1 SSHCERDRYWRTML
15 NFSPIMGNVLLRFL
29 VFWGLNVLVLWVASE
44 LFSSIQFSSTSTMLV
59 SGLLFGV
66 AHAVLKPILIV
77 LTLPVTVLTLGLFLV
92 VINALILL
100 FVAWVVPGFNVAG
113 FWQAVLVALFIS
125 VFSFI
130 LNLLLAKA
138 AQPQQ

>member
-1 SSHCERDRYWRTML
+1 LGRQR
-15 NFSPIMGNVLLRFL
+15 GLLEHPVQQHVHFAG
-29 VFWGLNVLVLWVASE
+29 VGVTVLV
-44 LFSSIQFSSTSTMLV
+44 
-59 SGLLFGV
+59 
-66 AHAVLKPILIV
+66 V
-77 LTLPVTVLTLGLFLV
+77 LTLPVTVLTLGLFLL

-100 FVAWVVPGFNVAG
+100 LVAWVVPGFHVAG

-138 AQPQQ
+138 AQPRQ

>member
-1 SSHCERDRYWRTML
+1 
-15 NFSPIMGNVLLRFL
+15 MGNVLLRFL

-44 LFSSIQFSSTSTMLV
+44 LFSSIHFSSTSTLLV

-66 AHAVLKPILIV
+66 AHAVLKPILVV
-77 LTLPVTVLTLGLFLV
+77 LTLPVTVLTLGLFLL

-100 FVAWVVPGFNVAG
+100 LVAWVVPGFHVAG

-138 AQPQQ
+138 AQPRQ

>member
-1 SSHCERDRYWRTML
+1 MS
-15 NFSPIMGNVLLRFL
+15 NVLLRFL

-44 LFSSIQFSSTSTMLV
+44 LFSSIHFSSTSTMLV

-77 LTLPVTVLTLGLFLV
+77 LTLPVTVLTLGLFLI

-100 FVAWVVPGFNVAG
+100 FVAWIVPGFHVAG

-138 AQPQQ
+138 AQPHQ

>member
-1 SSHCERDRYWRTML
+1 
-15 NFSPIMGNVLLRFL
+15 MGNVLLRFL

-77 LTLPVTVLTLGLFLV
+77 LTLPVTVLTLGLFLI

-100 FVAWVVPGFNVAG
+100 FVAWIVPGFHVAG
-113 FWQAVLVALFIS
+113 FWQAVLVALCIS

-138 AQPQQ
+138 AQPHQ

>member
-1 SSHCERDRYWRTML
+1 
-15 NFSPIMGNVLLRFL
+15 MGNVLLRFL
-29 VFWGLNVLVLWVASE
+29 VFWGLNILVLWVASE
-44 LFSSIQFSSTSTMLV
+44 LFSSIQFSSTSTLLV

-66 AHAVLKPILIV
+66 AHAVLKPILVV
-77 LTLPVTVLTLGLFLV
+77 LTLPVTVLTLGLFLI

-100 FVAWVVPGFNVAG
+100 FVAWIVPGFHVAG

>member
-1 SSHCERDRYWRTML
+1 ML
-15 NFSPIMGNVLLRFL
+15 NSSPIMGNVLLRFL
-29 VFWGLNVLVLWVASE
+29 VFWGLNVLVLWIASE

-77 LTLPVTVLTLGLFLV
+77 LTLPVTVLTLGLFLI

-100 FVAWVVPGFNVAG
+100 FVAWIVPGFHVAG
-113 FWQAVLVALFIS
+113 FWHAVLVALFIS

-138 AQPQQ
+138 AQPHQ

>member
-1 SSHCERDRYWRTML
+1 
-15 NFSPIMGNVLLRFL
+15 MGNVLLRFL

-44 LFSSIQFSSTSTMLV
+44 LFSSIQFSSTSTLLV

-100 FVAWVVPGFNVAG
+100 FVAWVVPGFHVAG

>member
-1 SSHCERDRYWRTML
+1 
-15 NFSPIMGNVLLRFL
+15 MGNVLLRFL

-77 LTLPVTVLTLGLFLV
+77 LTLPVTVLTLGLFLI

-100 FVAWVVPGFNVAG
+100 FVAWIVPGFHVAG

>member
-1 SSHCERDRYWRTML
+1 
-15 NFSPIMGNVLLRFL
+15 MGNVLLRFL
-29 VFWGLNVLVLWVASE
+29 VFWGLNVLILWVASE

-100 FVAWVVPGFNVAG
+100 FVAWIVPGFHVAG

>member
-1 SSHCERDRYWRTML
+1 ML
-15 NFSPIMGNVLLRFL
+15 NSSPIMGNVLLRFL

-77 LTLPVTVLTLGLFLV
+77 LTLPVTVLTLGLFLI

-100 FVAWVVPGFNVAG
+100 FVAWIVPGFHVAG

>member
-1 SSHCERDRYWRTML
+1 ML
-15 NFSPIMGNVLLRFL
+15 NSSPIMGNVLLRFV

-44 LFSSIQFSSTSTMLV
+44 LFSSIQFSSTSTLLV

-66 AHAVLKPILIV
+66 AHAFLKPILVV
-77 LTLPVTVLTLGLFLV
+77 LTLPVTVLTLGFFLL

-100 FVAWVVPGFNVAG
+100 LVAWVVPGFHVAG

-138 AQPQQ
+138 ARPRQ

>member
-1 SSHCERDRYWRTML
+1 ML
-15 NFSPIMGNVLLRFL
+15 NSSPIMGNDLLRFL

-44 LFSSIQFSSTSTMLV
+44 LFSSIQFSSTSTMLI

-77 LTLPVTVLTLGLFLV
+77 LTLPVTVLTLGLFLL

-100 FVAWVVPGFNVAG
+100 LVAWVVPGFHVAG
-113 FWQAVLVALFIS
+113 FWQAALVALFIS
-125 VFSFI
+125 VFSFV
-130 LNLLLAKA
+130 LNLLLSRA

>member
-1 SSHCERDRYWRTML
+1 ML
-15 NFSPIMGNVLLRFL
+15 NSSPMTGNNLVRFL

-77 LTLPVTVLTLGLFLV
+77 LTLPVTVLTLGLFLL

-100 FVAWVVPGFNVAG
+100 LVAWVVPGFHVAG

-125 VFSFI
+125 VFSFV

>member
-1 SSHCERDRYWRTML
+1 ML
-15 NFSPIMGNVLLRFL
+15 NSSPIMGNVLLRFL

-77 LTLPVTVLTLGLFLV
+77 LTLPVTVLTLGLFLI

-100 FVAWVVPGFNVAG
+100 FVAWIVPGFHVAG
-113 FWQAVLVALFIS
+113 FWHAVLVALFIS

-138 AQPQQ
+138 AQPHQ

>member
-1 SSHCERDRYWRTML
+1 MS
-15 NFSPIMGNVLLRFL
+15 NVLLRFL

-100 FVAWVVPGFNVAG
+100 FVAWIVPGFHVAG

-138 AQPQQ
+138 AQPHQ

>member
-1 SSHCERDRYWRTML
+1 ML
-15 NFSPIMGNVLLRFL
+15 NSSPIMGNVLLRFL
-29 VFWGLNVLVLWVASE
+29 VFWGLNVLALWVASE

-59 SGLLFGV
+59 SGLLFGA

-77 LTLPVTVLTLGLFLV
+77 LTLPVTVLTLGLFLI

-100 FVAWVVPGFNVAG
+100 FVAWIVPGFHVAG

-130 LNLLLAKA
+130 LNQLLAKA
-138 AQPQQ
+138 AQPHQ

>member
-1 SSHCERDRYWRTML
+1 ML

-77 LTLPVTVLTLGLFLV
+77 LTLPVTVLTLGLFLI

-100 FVAWVVPGFNVAG
+100 FVAWIVPGFHVAG
-113 FWQAVLVALFIS
+113 FWHAVLVALFIS

-138 AQPQQ
+138 AQPHQ

>member
-1 SSHCERDRYWRTML
+1 MT
-15 NFSPIMGNVLLRFL
+15 GNALLRFL

-77 LTLPVTVLTLGLFLV
+77 LTLPVTVLTLGLFLL

-100 FVAWVVPGFNVAG
+100 LVAWVVPGFHVAG

-125 VFSFI
+125 IFSFV

-138 AQPQQ
+138 AQPRQQ

>member
-1 SSHCERDRYWRTML
+1 
-15 NFSPIMGNVLLRFL
+15 MGNVLLRFL

-44 LFSSIQFSSTSTMLV
+44 LFSSIHFSSTSTMLV

-100 FVAWVVPGFNVAG
+100 FVAWVVPGFHVAG

-138 AQPQQ
+138 AQPHQ

>member
-1 SSHCERDRYWRTML
+1 MS
-15 NFSPIMGNVLLRFL
+15 NVLLRFL

-77 LTLPVTVLTLGLFLV
+77 LTLPVTVLTLGLFLI

-100 FVAWVVPGFNVAG
+100 FVAWIVPGFHVAG

-138 AQPQQ
+138 AQPHQ

>member
-1 SSHCERDRYWRTML
+1 
-15 NFSPIMGNVLLRFL
+15 MGNVLLRFL

-77 LTLPVTVLTLGLFLV
+77 LTLPVTVLTLGLFLI

-100 FVAWVVPGFNVAG
+100 FVAWIVPGFHVAG

-138 AQPQQ
+138 TQPHQ

>member
-1 SSHCERDRYWRTML
+1 ML
-15 NFSPIMGNVLLRFL
+15 NSSPIMGNVLLRFL

-77 LTLPVTVLTLGLFLV
+77 LTLPVTVLTLGLFLI

-100 FVAWVVPGFNVAG
+100 FVAWIVPGFRVAG

-138 AQPQQ
+138 AQPH

>member
-1 SSHCERDRYWRTML
+1 ML
-15 NFSPIMGNVLLRFL
+15 NSSPIMGNVLLRFL

-77 LTLPVTVLTLGLFLV
+77 LTLPVTVLTLGLFLI

-100 FVAWVVPGFNVAG
+100 FVAWIVPGFRVAG

-138 AQPQQ
+138 AQPHQ

>member
-1 SSHCERDRYWRTML
+1 ML
-15 NFSPIMGNVLLRFL
+15 NSSPIMGNDLLRFL

-44 LFSSIQFSSTSTMLV
+44 LFSSIQFSSTATMLI

-77 LTLPVTVLTLGLFLV
+77 LTLPVTVLTLGLFLL

-100 FVAWVVPGFNVAG
+100 LVAWVVPGFHVAG

-125 VFSFI
+125 VFSFV
-130 LNLLLAKA
+130 LNLLLSRA

>member
-1 SSHCERDRYWRTML
+1 
-15 NFSPIMGNVLLRFL
+15 
-29 VFWGLNVLVLWVASE
+29 
-44 LFSSIQFSSTSTMLV
+44 
-59 SGLLFGV
+59 V
-66 AHAVLKPILIV
+66 AHAVLKSILIV
-77 LTLPVTVLTLGLFLV
+77 LTLPVTVLTLGLFLI

-100 FVAWVVPGFNVAG
+100 FVAWIVPGFRVAG

-138 AQPQQ
+138 AQPHQ